1 MVCNIV
7 FDLGG
12 VLVDWNPRYLYRDVF
27 KSEDEMEYFLQYV
40 CSPEW
45 NLRLDA
51 GLSFQVAI
59 PERCLE
65 YPQYAREIQMYW
77 ERWPQMLKGEI
88 SPVVEIFRYFKSH
101 SDYKT
106 YALSNWSN
114 QTFPIAEERFDFL
127 KEFDG
132 VILSGKEKVIK
143 PDPEIFHRL
152 LNQFQL
158 KAEQCLFIDD
168 NLDNVKSAL
177 DLNFLAL
184 HYHNPLSLKHQL
196 RQLGVLGYA

>member
-1 MVCNIV
+1 M
-7 FDLGG
+7 
-12 VLVDWNPRYLYRDVF
+12 
-27 KSEDEMEYFLQYV
+27 
-40 CSPEW
+40 
-45 NLRLDA
+45 
-51 GLSFQVAI
+51 
-59 PERCLE
+59 
-65 YPQYAREIQMYW
+65 
-77 ERWPQMLKGEI
+77 
-88 SPVVEIFRYFKSH
+88 
-101 SDYKT
+101 
-106 YALSNWSN
+106 
-114 QTFPIAEERFDFL
+114 
-127 KEFDG
+127 
-132 VILSGKEKVIK
+132 K